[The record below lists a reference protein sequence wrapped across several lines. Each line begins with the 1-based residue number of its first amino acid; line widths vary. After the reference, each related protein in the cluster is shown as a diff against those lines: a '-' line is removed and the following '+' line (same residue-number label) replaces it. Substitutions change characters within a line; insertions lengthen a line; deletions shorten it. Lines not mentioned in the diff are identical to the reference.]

1 MRNILFRLML
11 YGAVALV
18 LAGMLGGCATTTQE
32 VQKRRYFFPRLPE
45 RPRFEWLNAYMD
57 DSAFQKK
64 GGLSSFLANVVGEEV
79 GIALDSPLDIKAAP
93 DGRVFVTDTSLPGVV
108 IFDLKKQN
116 VRLLGEEKGQRLFV
130 RPTNIALDDSGN
142 LYVLD
147 VDRKMIAVF
156 DSAER
161 PVREIAYA
169 NTMKSG
175 GALAWDRQRK
185 RLLCVDTRGDTVYF
199 LTSEGKLI
207 DSFGKAGDQDGQFNR
222 PSSITVNGKGEIVIA
237 DAFNAR
243 IQVFDGDGKFLRKF
257 GVRGDNPGEFQQ
269 IKSVAVDSEDHVY
282 VTDGKGNKVEVFS
295 TTGDYL
301 LTVGARGSV
310 LETGRSVPYGFLIPQ
325 GITVDANDVIYVV
338 DSMNKRFQ
346 VIQYLSDDFI
356 RKNPIPGIELK

>member
-1 MRNILFRLML
+1 ML

-57 DSAFQKK
+57 DSAFKKK
-64 GGLSSFLANVVGEEV
+64 GGLGSFLANVVGEDL
-79 GIALDSPLDIKAAP
+79 GIALDSPLDIKVAP

-108 IFDLKKQN
+108 IFDMKNQQ
-116 VRLLGEEKGQRLFV
+116 VRLLGGDKGQQMFV
-130 RPTNIALDDSGN
+130 RPTNIALDDSSN

-147 VDRKMIAVF
+147 VDRKLISVY

-161 PVREIAYA
+161 PVREIVYA
-169 NTMKSG
+169 NTMKGG
-175 GALAWDRQRK
+175 GALVWDRQRK
-185 RLLCVDTRGDTVYF
+185 RLLCADTRGDAIYF
-199 LTSEGKLI
+199 LSSEGKLI
-207 DSFGKAGDQDGQFNR
+207 GSFGKSGDQDGEFNR
-222 PSSITVNGKGEIVIA
+222 PSSIAVDSKGEIIVA

-243 IQVFDGDGKFLRKF
+243 IQIFDGDGKFLRKF

-269 IKSVAVDSEDHVY
+269 IKAVAVDSEDHVY

-295 TTGDYL
+295 TAGDYL

-325 GITVDANDVIYVV
+325 GITVDANDIIYVV

-356 RKNPIPGIELK
+356 KKNPIPGFELK